1 MMCQLK
7 KPEEALVGVRN
18 NLQRLVALRDELA
31 KGGASGKGTL
41 GKGTQNEQIRAL
53 TTLLNS
59 TVENVDLMAD
69 RLTDATAK
77 ISDVESVLTEPQR
90 VLLSEKAEKRVLL
103 KIESFCKSDNGGL
116 KIMKKLVPR
125 RLAAIAAAQPPSA
138 ITAAQPPSAITAAQ
152 PPSSTNLALSNP
164 AANLGRPQRGPVKR
178 IALAESARALMPESA
193 RALMP
198 RPSTRRQ
205 SSERASP
212 PGQAEVEHSDPHYA

>member
-1 MMCQLK
+1 M
-7 KPEEALVGVRN
+7 GVRN

>member
-1 MMCQLK
+1 M
-7 KPEEALVGVRN
+7 GVRN

-152 PPSSTNLALSNP
+152 PPSAITAAQPPSSTNLALSNP